1 MDYLWIFY
9 GFFNGFFMIFL
20 WIFFRVQYVKNSGN
34 YSYTCSEVLDYYY
47 YYYPLF
53 SLTFFSAVN
62 SKIKYF
68 SCSFTYSCYFYWVV
82 SLGLVFFFPACGG
95 QIVNGDIVTVKIK
108 LRVCYNYFSPPA
120 AGK

>member
-20 WIFFRVQYVKNSGN
+20 WIFLWIQYVKNSGN

-53 SLTFFSAVN
+53 SLTFFLAVN

-68 SCSFTYSCYFYWVV
+68 SCSCTYSCYFYWVV
-82 SLGLVFFFPACGG
+82 SLGLVYFFSR
-95 QIVNGDIVTVKIK
+95 
-108 LRVCYNYFSPPA
+108 LRRANS
-120 AGK
+120 KW

>member
-1 MDYLWIFY
+1 MISLWVFYDFINDYLWIFY
-9 GFFNGFFMIFL
+9 VFLMDFLCFFNGFFMIFL

-82 SLGLVFFFPACGG
+82 SLGLVYFFSR
-95 QIVNGDIVTVKIK
+95 
-108 LRVCYNYFSPPA
+108 LRRANS
-120 AGK
+120 KW